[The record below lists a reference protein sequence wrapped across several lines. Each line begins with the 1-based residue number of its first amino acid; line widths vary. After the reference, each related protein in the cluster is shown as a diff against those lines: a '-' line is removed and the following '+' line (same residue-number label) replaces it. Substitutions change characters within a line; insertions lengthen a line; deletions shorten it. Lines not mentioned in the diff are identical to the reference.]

1 LTDNI
6 DMRQLTRVD
15 QFLVLCRESLRLLDL
30 LLDICDLLI
39 SSHHPLGQGG
49 VAYSLG
55 CLGLD
60 GEQLYVSFGPAAVG

>member
-1 LTDNI
+1 LADTI
-6 DMRQLTRVD
+6 DRKKLTRVD
-15 QFLVLCRESLRLLDL
+15 QFLILCGESLCLLDL

-55 CLGLD
+55 RLGLD
-60 GEQLYVSFGPAAVG
+60 GEQLYISFGPAAVG